1 MAVIGI
7 GKGMEQGAEMAK
19 RIQSAVEKLSK
30 PTELTGEMKDIFME
44 ADEPVIYGK
53 LSTYDREGNLVY
65 ETPYPVRQFC
75 EDYLNGKISGGDAN
89 EIREQLRKGDMT
101 ISTTSAET
109 RIGKGYA
116 ESLEDNQNGGYKL
129 TYDYMGNAVI
139 IPPSRETTEPE
150 LFMKDAGGLV
160 GQFEKGKKCMADTAE
175 QMVFPAE
182 ISKGIGEVVSNAVN
196 SALGDGVIP
205 AIRNGRIVKPTTVN
219 ILGTQWEIRKED
231 FDQPELKGKN
241 RSGYCFYIAKRIVI
255 EDLSTDEAWKDES
268 ESVRKSRENEIL
280 RHEIIHAFLDE
291 SGLSQCSAECDA
303 WAVNEE
309 MVDWLALQSPKIY
322 RVFAE
327 LDIL

>member
-30 PTELTGEMKDIFME
+30 PTELTREMKDIFME

-75 EDYLNGKISGGDAN
+75 
-89 EIREQLRKGDMT
+89 
-101 ISTTSAET
+101 
-109 RIGKGYA
+109 
-116 ESLEDNQNGGYKL
+116 
-129 TYDYMGNAVI
+129 
-139 IPPSRETTEPE
+139 
-150 LFMKDAGGLV
+150 V
-160 GQFEKGKKCMADTAE
+160 GQFEKDKKCMADTAE

-219 ILGTQWEIRKED
+219 TLGTQWEIRKED

-241 RSGYCFYIAKRIVI
+241 RSGYCFPAAKQIVV
-255 EDLSTDEAWKDES
+255 EDLDTDDDWKNES
-268 ESVRKSRENEIL
+268 KEVKKKHASAIM
-280 RHEIIHAFLDE
+280 RHEVVHAFLYE
-291 SGLSQCSAECDA
+291 SGLFGDSTGSEA
-303 WAVNEE
+303 WATNEE
-309 MVDWLALQSPKIY
+309 MVDWIAIQFPKMY
-322 RVFAE
+322 KVFAE